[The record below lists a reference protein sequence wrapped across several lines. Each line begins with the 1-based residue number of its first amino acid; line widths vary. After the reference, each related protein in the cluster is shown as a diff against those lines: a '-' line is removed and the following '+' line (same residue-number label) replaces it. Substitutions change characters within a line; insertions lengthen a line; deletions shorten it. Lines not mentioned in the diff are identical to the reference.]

1 MGDAMKISSM
11 ASRRRRQSSDR
22 RTIPGTEFRSAG
34 PRARPQ
40 AVLSPPFVPKTLGG
54 LWQASLINQPNVTAI
69 SHHHLHILPAHFRW
83 FQPYYSMSCIYLGR
97 VEKES
102 LARVNCAFSCT

>member
-1 MGDAMKISSM
+1 MGDVMKISSM

-40 AVLSPPFVPKTLGG
+40 AAQSPPFVPKTLGG
-54 LWQASLINQPNVTAI
+54 LWQASFISQPNVTTI
-69 SHHHLHILPAHFRW
+69 SPSPLAHYPAHFSE
-83 FQPYYSMSCIYLGR
+83 F
-97 VEKES
+97 
-102 LARVNCAFSCT
+102 